1 MKQVINDYLGVS
13 VSFNVIKADF
23 GQPVRKSTSAV
34 VLPKASSET
43 ALPISSTGN
52 SNSIIGKENENL
64 IHFVDHESE
73 LIDCNSCA
81 EPRAYIN
88 SLRACSVRW
97 R

>member
-1 MKQVINDYLGVS
+1 MQCSVGTNGVANVTKITYFFPFLRTYTEDSLREALKQVINDYLGVS

-52 SNSIIGKENENL
+52 SKLN
-64 IHFVDHESE
+64 H
-73 LIDCNSCA
+73 
-81 EPRAYIN
+81 
-88 SLRACSVRW
+88 W
-97 R
+97 

>member
-1 MKQVINDYLGVS
+1 MQLFFQKQVQEQHCRFRARGI
-13 VSFNVIKADF
+13 
-23 GQPVRKSTSAV
+23 Q
-34 VLPKASSET
+34 
-43 ALPISSTGN
+43 
-52 SNSIIGKENENL
+52 NSIIGKENENL